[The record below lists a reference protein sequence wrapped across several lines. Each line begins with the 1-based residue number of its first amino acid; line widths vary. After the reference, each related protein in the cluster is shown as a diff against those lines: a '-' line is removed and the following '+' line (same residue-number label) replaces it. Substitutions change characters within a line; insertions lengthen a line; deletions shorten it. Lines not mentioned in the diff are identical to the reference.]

1 MKKIVFLGDS
11 VTKGVGYG
19 GVADVDTF
27 ARKVGLS
34 CGYLAENIINA
45 GVSSDT
51 SAGALARL
59 QNDVISKNPD
69 VCVLMLGHNDY
80 ENGVSVAT
88 YIANMAQIITQLLNA
103 NIQPVILN
111 CVLMRGTNQYIDGF
125 RTYIEA
131 LENLAKTF
139 DIGLVDI
146 LREYAYGY
154 LYLYQ
159 AGWTFQGLYV
169 DTVHQTIGGHQF
181 LANICLRDK
190 NKGFFNVE

>member
-19 GVADVDTF
+19 GVAAGDTF
-27 ARKVGLS
+27 ARKIGLS
-34 CGYLAENIINA
+34 CGYLSENIINA

-59 QNDVISKNPD
+59 QADVISKSPNI
-69 VCVLMLGHNDY
+69 CVLMLGHNDY
-80 ENGVSVAT
+80 ANGLSVSN
-88 YIANMAQIITQLLNA
+88 YIANMGQIITQLLNA

-111 CVLMRGTNQYIDGF
+111 GVLMRGSPQYIDSF
-125 RTYIEA
+125 RAYIEP
-131 LENLAKTF
+131 LENLAKAF
-139 DIGLVDI
+139 DVGLVDI

-154 LYLYQ
+154 LYLYL

-169 DTVHQTIGGHQF
+169 DNVHQTIGGHQF